1 MKSRKKVSRKKTA
14 RASRKTTT
22 RRNSKRTHSG
32 RRRFTRIKR
41 GGTIPAPVIQRLRTF
56 MVHNMLPLISQ
67 ARPNIHLGHN
77 PQPADGSITNVNDR
91 FYRTFADIEFEDGD
105 IKESIRNF
113 IEEVQ
118 NPVKNTDKM
127 KSIKEKY
134 DAIIKKLEE
143 EKKKQL
149 AKQARELMVV
159 GKAFTP
165 QSQGGLLSSVVNV
178 GPGAA
183 SASGGVSPPLGP
195 FINPPFTFSPNP
207 QRNPDYSTKTNTPSK
222 PLSKKDTIIFNNN
235 IDETGTPTQT
245 PTKSISFSSPLHS
258 PPPPSANDE
267 QRLLGPD
274 DAKTL
279 DFDEP

>member
-14 RASRKTTT
+14 MASRKTTT

-149 AKQARELMVV
+149 ANPSQGLMVV
-159 GKAFTP
+159 GKQFTP
-165 QSQGGLLSSVVNV
+165 PPYQEKSSFLNV
-178 GPGAA
+178 ARGA

-222 PLSKKDTIIFNNN
+222 PLSKKDTIRFNNN

>member
-1 MKSRKKVSRKKTA
+1 MKSRKKVSRKKMA
-14 RASRKTTT
+14 RASRKTSV

-56 MVHNMLPLISQ
+56 MVHNMFPLISQ
-67 ARPNIHLGHN
+67 ARPNIYLGHN

-91 FYRTFADIEFEDGD
+91 FYQTFADIEFEDGD

-118 NPVKNTDKM
+118 NPVKNADKM
-127 KSIKEKY
+127 KTIKEKY
-134 DAIIKKLEE
+134 DAIMKKLEE
-143 EKKKQL
+143 EKKKPL
-149 AKQARELMVV
+149 ANPSQGLMVV
-159 GKAFTP
+159 GKQFTP
-165 QSQGGLLSSVVNV
+165 PPYQERSSFLNV
-178 GPGAA
+178 AGRGAA
-183 SASGGVSPPLGP
+183 ASGGESPLDP

-207 QRNPDYSTKTNTPSK
+207 QRNPDYSTQNDTPLK
-222 PLSKKDTIIFNNN
+222 PLSKKDTIRFNNN
-235 IDETGTPTQT
+235 IDETGTPI
-245 PTKSISFSSPLHS
+245 KSISFSSPLHS

-279 DFDEP
+279 DFDES